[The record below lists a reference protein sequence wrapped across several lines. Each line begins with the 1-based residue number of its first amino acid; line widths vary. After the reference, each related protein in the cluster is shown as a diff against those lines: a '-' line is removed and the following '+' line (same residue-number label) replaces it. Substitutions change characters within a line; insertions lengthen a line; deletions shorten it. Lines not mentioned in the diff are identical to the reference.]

1 MRCRY
6 EVQIVAAC
14 PVDDRPDLYEATFES
29 ESCIKVES
37 ILDAISPWRERKAFQ
52 EEITED
58 LARTLK
64 CRVTTVGFHSGV
76 KTTVE
81 AP

>member
-6 EVQIVAAC
+6 ETQIVAAC
-14 PVDDRPDLYEATFES
+14 PVDDRPDVYEAVFES
-29 ESCIKVES
+29 EGCIKVED
-37 ILDAISPWRERKAFQ
+37 ILAAIAPWRERKAFQ
-52 EEITED
+52 ETITED

-64 CRVTTVGFHSGV
+64 CRVTTVGFHSGI